1 MSVTETRTLLD
12 KVSVDASERF
22 NDVAVDVI
30 RLVSEDDA
38 NQWAMLCGD
47 LTSLGWHGF
56 EATLAYLTLTQEM
69 LTGDSVERL
78 LDAGRFGC
86 DFSTQT
92 SEPSIAYFEGYAALI
107 IAGRGASYRDIE
119 DVARLVSGRY
129 KRAVTLVADYFRSA
143 YGIAIYCSPRD
154 LAAWLEMAH
163 EFANKDRGMMQSFLQ
178 LSSTEMPWLFIHKLA
193 RVSESSSI
201 TYMQYHDSLQE
212 ACSEELL
219 MDLQPLFLKY
229 VASEQLITPFYDA
242 LVKARL
248 TGRSATTITGLLQ
261 PFEDVRL
268 ATALVD
274 NAERLPMDG
283 TIDQWIAE
291 GLDQK
296 SFVAREAFFQLESSR
311 SQELLESLRGQ
322 VNLQDYKRVMLL
334 YTEAFCGRRLTIE
347 SSLEDD
353 EPCKLPHTDGQTIFL
368 PASVNYFPT
377 HAENFS
383 YLKVALLHQ
392 LGLFEFGTFTNIA
405 KSRHLIKSFEKVPL
419 AYYLYNLL
427 EDARVDWQLEHKFR
441 GVRPALLKQK
451 KFSLSLRNAPPDSL
465 VGRLLEVMIQVSL
478 DGIIPDWIDSHV
490 RPEAELLAE
499 EIRQLRLPG
508 ATVEDALRILPI
520 CYRIL
525 ENLEMTF
532 APDSL
537 PDPVIYRGESD
548 TEIVMLNLALVD
560 LNEDFEVDEGDE
572 DSMSMATFLDPKNAD
587 IKSLKDGD
595 LQDMAGMLVTE
606 LDVDLV
612 PEEGDESEEL
622 MSKFKDVLK
631 GFGGQRKE
639 AHRFRYDEWDHLI
652 DDYRRHWCTLH
663 EIRDIDVQ
671 PEFVDDTLRE
681 YSQVARNVRKQLNML
696 KPELL
701 RKVKG
706 VVDGEELDL
715 ERAVE
720 SIVDRRSG
728 ITPDERI
735 YIRRERKERDVAA
748 LFLLDMSAS
757 TDDVIVSE
765 PSETPLVDGEPG
777 YEESNPSEKRIIDL
791 EKESVILMSDALEEL
806 GDNYSVCGFSGYG
819 RDQVEYFLC
828 KDFDEP
834 LNHRSKGRIGGIE
847 PCRSTRMGPAIRHAT
862 RSLVKTECRVK
873 ALIIISDGYP
883 QDFDYGKDRN
893 SKEYGIMDTMK
904 SLTECREQGVQSFC
918 LTVDPSGHDYL
929 RSMCQ
934 DSEYMVIQDIKQLPN
949 ELSKVYRSLTG

>member
-12 KVSVDASERF
+12 KVSVDASKRF
-22 NDVAVDVI
+22 SNVAVDVT

-38 NQWAMLCGD
+38 DQWAALCGA
-47 LTSLGWHGF
+47 LARSGWHGF
-56 EATLAYLTLTQEM
+56 EATLAYLTLTQAM
-69 LTGDSVERL
+69 LSDDSVKRL
-78 LDAGRFGC
+78 LASGHFGC
-86 DFSTQT
+86 DLSNQT

-107 IAGRGASYRDIE
+107 SAGKGASYGDIE
-119 DVARLVSGRY
+119 DVARSVSTRY
-129 KRAVTLVADYFRSA
+129 KRAATLVADYFRTA
-143 YGIAIYCSPRD
+143 YGIAVHCSPRD
-154 LAAWLEMAH
+154 LAAWLELAH
-163 EFANKDRGMMQSFLQ
+163 ELANVNREMMQSFLK
-178 LSSTEMPWLFIHKLA
+178 LSSSKMPWLFIRKLV
-193 RVSESSSI
+193 RVTSSSSI
-201 TYMQYHDSLQE
+201 TYMQFHDSLQRS
-212 ACSEELL
+212 CSEDLL
-219 MDLQPLFLKY
+219 IDLQPLFLKY
-229 VASEQLITPFYDA
+229 VAGEQLITPFYEA
-242 LVKARL
+242 LIKARL
-248 TGRSATTITGLLQ
+248 TGRSATTITDLLQ

-268 ATALVD
+268 ATALVS
-274 NAERLPMDG
+274 NAEKLPMDG
-283 TIDQWIAE
+283 TINKWVAE

-296 SFVAREAFFQLESSR
+296 SFVASEAFFNLESSR

-347 SSLEDD
+347 SSGEDD
-353 EPCKLPHTDGQTIFL
+353 EPIWLPHTDGQTIFL
-368 PASVNYFPT
+368 PDSVAYFPT

-405 KSRHLIKSFEKVPL
+405 KSRHLIRTFGKVPL
-419 AYYLYNLL
+419 ADYLYNLL

-441 GVRPALLKQK
+441 GARPALAKQK
-451 KFSLSLRNAPPDSL
+451 EFALSLRRVPPDSL
-465 VGRLLEVMIQVSL
+465 VGRLLEVVIQVGL
-478 DGIIPDWIDSHV
+478 DGTIPDWIDTHV
-490 RPEAELLAE
+490 KPEAELLAE
-499 EIRQLRLPG
+499 EIFQLRVPG
-508 ATVEDALRILPI
+508 ATVEDTHRVLPVCYKILI
-520 CYRIL
+520 D
-525 ENLEMTF
+525 LEMTL
-532 APDSL
+532 ATETL

-548 TEIVMLNLALVD
+548 TDIVMLNLALLD
-560 LNEDFEVDEGDE
+560 LKEDFEVTEGDE
-572 DSMSMATFLDPKNAD
+572 DSMSIATLLDPKNAD
-587 IKSLKDGD
+587 IKALKDGD

-612 PEEGDESEEL
+612 PEEGGELDEL
-622 MSKFKDVLK
+622 MNKFKDVLK

-639 AHRFRYDEWDHLI
+639 AHRFRYDEWDYLI

-720 SIVDRRSG
+720 SIVDRKSG

-765 PSETPLVDGEPG
+765 QQETPLVDGEPG

-834 LNHRSKGRIGGIE
+834 LNHRSKGRIGGIK

-904 SLTECREQGVQSFC
+904 SLTESRQQGVQSFC